1 MNIIIDKLPSGGTW
15 WELSHTIIQHENT
28 NSDIKREEIT
38 EYNNR
43 DIKKDTNRDIKK
55 DTNRAIKRDD
65 NEITGEIIRI
75 SEDIRNDNKKEP
87 AIVVENNDNN
97 KSNVEERIDTKPTE
111 MSGNNG
117 GNQSDGKCIV
127 KRSIKS
133 RARDNISNDKKL
145 FNIILCK
152 IDDLMELYTDTMK
165 KHAEQLFIQEVKLF
179 ITEKCINRMFTLGK
193 IRTIMNWLNGNK
205 IPKTSLYVIVQ
216 FINWLLSDTVI
227 DETFVELKYQ
237 KDELFV
243 VDKTE

>member
-28 NSDIKREEIT
+28 NSNIKREEIT
-38 EYNNR
+38 E
-43 DIKKDTNRDIKK
+43 DTNRDI
-55 DTNRAIKRDD
+55 NRDIKRERED
-65 NEITGEIIRI
+65 NESAGEVIRI

-87 AIVVENNDNN
+87 AIIVENNDNN

-205 IPKTSLYVIVQ
+205 IPKTSLYVIAQ